1 MDKDTCME
9 VNNMEK
15 FEIMQSIQSVLDS
28 LPHDMNATKD
38 KLIRLRNQL
47 HNADRLESKFG
58 PNAYMI
64 RNLRTKK
71 LETDAVSGIST
82 LTERNI

>member
-1 MDKDTCME
+1 M
-9 VNNMEK
+9 NIEK
-15 FEIMQSIQSVLDS
+15 FEIMQSIQDIIDNSNENKS
-28 LPHDMNATKD
+28 ID
-38 KLIRLRNQL
+38 KLIKLRNQI
-47 HNADRLESKFG
+47 HNANRLESKFG

-64 RNLRTKK
+64 RNLRNKK

>member
-1 MDKDTCME
+1 
-9 VNNMEK
+9 MEK

-28 LPHDMNATKD
+28 LPHGMNATKD

>member
-1 MDKDTCME
+1 
-9 VNNMEK
+9 MEK

-28 LPHDMNATKD
+28 LPHGMNATKD

-64 RNLRTKK
+64 RNLRAKK

>member
-1 MDKDTCME
+1 
-9 VNNMEK
+9 MEK

-28 LPHDMNATKD
+28 LPHGMNATKD

-64 RNLRTKK
+64 RNLRNKK